1 MIFGM
6 TPFTFFH
13 VLLSLIGIV
22 SGFVVVLDFIGG
34 KRLDRWTTVFLATT
48 ALTSVT
54 GFMFP
59 VHHFMPS
66 HAIGIISLLVLA
78 PSIYA
83 LYVCRLAGPW
93 RRGFVTPARVSRN

>member
-22 SGFVVVLDFIGG
+22 SGFVVVLGFIGG

-48 ALTSVT
+48 VLTSVT
-54 GFMFP
+54 GFLFP

-66 HAIGIISLLVLA
+66 HAMELFLWSCWHSRFMRFTFVA
-78 PSIYA
+78 SQ
-83 LYVCRLAGPW
+83 V
-93 RRGFVTPARVSRN
+93 RGGGFL